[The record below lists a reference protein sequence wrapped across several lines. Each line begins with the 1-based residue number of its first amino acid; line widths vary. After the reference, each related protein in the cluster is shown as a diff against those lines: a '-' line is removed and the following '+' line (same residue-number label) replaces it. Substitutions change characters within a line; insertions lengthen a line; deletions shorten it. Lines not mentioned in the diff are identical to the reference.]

1 MKISSCVLVI
11 KMKFQGKKSS
21 LIQLCTNFFYFFTFF
36 TFNRELEIFLLDL
49 QENMRKRNPDSL
61 SNLIHATLLPDNV
74 IEERKQQVQLINDLK
89 EELKGMIRLKNSCV
103 NFFLA
108 FLLAFF
114 TFIFDIIFNFLIHF
128 EIFL

>member
-1 MKISSCVLVI
+1 MKISTCVQVI

-21 LIQLCTNFFYFFTFF
+21 LIQLFTNFLILLLFFTS
-36 TFNRELEIFLLDL
+36 NRELEIFLLDL

-89 EELKGMIRLKNSCV
+89 EELKGMISLKNSC
-103 NFFLA
+103 A
-108 FLLAFF
+108 S
-114 TFIFDIIFNFLIHF
+114 FIFSCIFYFHF
-128 EIFL
+128 